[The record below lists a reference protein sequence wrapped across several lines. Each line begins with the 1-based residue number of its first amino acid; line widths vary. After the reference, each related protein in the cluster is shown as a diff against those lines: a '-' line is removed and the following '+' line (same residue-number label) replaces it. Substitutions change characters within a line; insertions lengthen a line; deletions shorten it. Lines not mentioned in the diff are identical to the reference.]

1 MEKLPKTRNQFNKM
15 TDNYLT
21 NIKTMF
27 SYLKR
32 QFYYKNGLNDL
43 NNLYYEKKR
52 NIRQKKINEVG
63 GKNIKLR
70 KIDLYKEQSS
80 IFSEDLI
87 KYFLGIYILFFI
99 LLFFILKVHKKL
111 KQFWVIVYLLTVISM
126 PILLFKGYKK
136 GLYLGLDNYKI
147 SYDYFVLFWLLSVIA
162 GIFASLK
169 VYIVDDIPSMKNLN
183 LSPSFKEE
191 TKIKPVVNK
200 TQISKPSKT
209 GIYI

>member
-1 MEKLPKTRNQFNKM
+1 MEKLTKTRNQFNKM

-52 NIRQKKINEVG
+52 NIRQKKINKVG

-99 LLFFILKVHKKL
+99 LLFFILKIHKKL
-111 KQFWVIVYLLTVISM
+111 KQFWVIV
-126 PILLFKGYKK
+126 
-136 GLYLGLDNYKI
+136 
-147 SYDYFVLFWLLSVIA
+147 
-162 GIFASLK
+162 
-169 VYIVDDIPSMKNLN
+169 
-183 LSPSFKEE
+183 
-191 TKIKPVVNK
+191 
-200 TQISKPSKT
+200 
-209 GIYI
+209 